1 MWFCSQSISGKSSAI
16 PDNSDIAAFNL
27 DDCSFREFNA
37 RRGAV
42 STLSYDGKFVYVY
55 EKKEVTKL
63 RTL

>member
-1 MWFCSQSISGKSSAI
+1 MEAQHTNMLLMKT
-16 PDNSDIAAFNL
+16 DNSDIAAFNL

-42 STLSYDGKFVYVY
+42 STLSYDGKYVYVY